1 LFSSAEEDPF
11 MKWRKVTAAGALCV
25 ALAALAAGQD
35 WHQGKGRLEGSV
47 TNSKGEPIVGAVV
60 ALRLEGH
67 GPDLKTDKKGRWA
80 ILGITSGNWE
90 VDVSAPGYQPYKLSV
105 SVSDVKRAQP
115 INLQLEPEVQQQQ
128 QPVQQEV
135 PITVGGKAISKEA
148 AEALEKGNAASQAK
162 NYAEAQANY
171 LKVLPELPDNVSLLS
186 NLALVFYFDNKPD
199 EALKYAR
206 QTVEKD
212 PANQSALL
220 IISELELQKGN
231 LDAGQQ
237 ALAKVPDERITSPTP
252 YLNVGILL
260 YNKKRAAEA
269 DEYFS
274 KAIAKKPD
282 LADAYFYR
290 GLTRY
295 QLKRTAEAKA
305 DLQKSIE
312 LDASGK
318 NAETAKEILKSM
330 K

>member
-1 LFSSAEEDPF
+1 
-11 MKWRKVTAAGALCV
+11 MKRIKTTAALV
-25 ALAALAAGQD
+25 SYLTVAALAAGQG

-47 TNSKGEPIVGAVV
+47 TSTKGEPIAGATLV
-60 ALRLEGH
+60 LRLEGQ
-67 GPDLKTDKKGRWA
+67 GPDLKTDKKGHWA
-80 ILGITSGNWE
+80 ILGINGGEWE
-90 VDVSAPGYQPYKLSV
+90 LDVSAPGYQSRKITVKV
-105 SVSDVKRAQP
+105 SEVTRIPPMA
-115 INLQLEPEVQQQQ
+115 IQLEPEVQQQ
-128 QPVQQEV
+128 PVEQEV

-148 AEALEKGNAASQAK
+148 AAALEKGNAASQAK

-171 LKVLPELPDNVSLLS
+171 LKVLPELPDNASLLS
-186 NLALVFYFDNKPD
+186 DLALVFYFDNKPD

-212 PANQSALL
+212 PGNQSALL

-231 LDAGQQ
+231 LEAGQQ

-269 DEYFS
+269 EEYFS

-282 LADAYFYR
+282 LASAYYYR
-290 GLTRY
+290 GLARY

-305 DLQKSIE
+305 DLEKSIE
-312 LDASGK
+312 LDPSGED
-318 NAETAKEILKSM
+318 AETAKEILKAM